1 MNLIAAVTKNSILHY
16 QINEINTNTDNFF
29 KFIEDLNKTYIKK
42 DGKNR
47 YVIIL
52 DNFIVHKTQKI
63 LEYYKKEKLN
73 IIFNIPYCSQFNC
86 IELFLRSLNQQFY
99 SNLYNNIEELKTD

>member
-42 DGKNR
+42 DGK
-47 YVIIL
+47 I
-52 DNFIVHKTQKI
+52 DT
-63 LEYYKKEKLN
+63 
-73 IIFNIPYCSQFNC
+73 
-86 IELFLRSLNQQFY
+86 
-99 SNLYNNIEELKTD
+99 